1 MLRPSAA
8 DNTTPEPLSVAV
20 TPVEADCAL
29 IAATVLARLPGSA
42 AAVVPVL
49 ATVMVRPFSVNVD
62 EPTAVAVTADVPAA
76 AVLTAALAVKPLMPE
91 ALIAL
96 AIALASVATLPRL
109 YTVPGPVS
117 VIERLVAAPLVIAPR
132 AELLKPL
139 NWPSTL
145 ALALT
150 SDATL
155 IWSLLV
161 LLAPTW
167 NVWVVNVPSR
177 SFTPLNDDAFA
188 TRSISC

>member
-62 EPTAVAVTADVPAA
+62 EPTAVAADVPAA

-96 AIALASVATLPRL
+96 AIALAPVATLPRL

-167 NVWVVNVPSR
+167 NVWVV
-177 SFTPLNDDAFA
+177 
-188 TRSISC
+188 